1 MPFSDIKAIVN
12 QFSNLANEALKVYTP
27 VVNEIIEKESKDENH
42 IQRTLDYL
50 LDFCFDEKMLTL
62 YRRLCRYYWDINPHA
77 TANYIDYYR
86 EMYDS

>member
-1 MPFSDIKAIVN
+1 MPFSDIKAIVG
-12 QFSNLANEALKVYTP
+12 QFSNLANEALRVYKP
-27 VVNEIIEKESKDENH
+27 IVNEIIEKQSQDENH

-50 LDFCFDEKMLTL
+50 LDFCFDEKLLTL
-62 YRRLCRYYWDINPHA
+62 YRRLCRYYWDINPQA